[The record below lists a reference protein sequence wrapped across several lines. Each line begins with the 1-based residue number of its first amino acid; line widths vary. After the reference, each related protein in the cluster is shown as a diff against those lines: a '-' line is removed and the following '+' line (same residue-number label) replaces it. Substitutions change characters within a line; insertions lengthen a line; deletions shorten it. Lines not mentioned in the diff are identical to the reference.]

1 MYGEVGYICWDKLV
15 SYYIMKKNSII
26 SFCLSLGLIL
36 SCNKPDNFIIETDI
50 EKIAINASK
59 NGLTVEQNGRLGLL
73 INDSVKKNTI
83 GKSLPVVFV
92 SNLSHQKVNL
102 LDELEKV
109 NSDFVLISSDI
120 YCGFGGDCLRNIF
133 PLSLKKYRANYK
145 DIQAIC
151 LLKRTESDISD
162 SINFIKT
169 IQELKPLYNS
179 IYIIEEKDANRLNM
193 NANPTRLYVTKHLV
207 VKNIKVGINLTGDL
221 YDEIVQNVK

>member
-1 MYGEVGYICWDKLV
+1 VQSSPALV
-15 SYYIMKKNSII
+15 ILSAVSNYIMKKNNLIAL
-26 SFCLSLGLIL
+26 FLSLGLIL

-50 EKIAINASK
+50 EKIALNASK
-59 NGLTVEQNGRLGLL
+59 NGLTVEQNGRLSLL

-83 GKSLPVVFV
+83 GKSLPIVFV
-92 SNLSHQKVNL
+92 TNLSHQKVNL
-102 LDELEKV
+102 LDVLDKV
-109 NSDFVLISSDI
+109 NNDFILISSDI
-120 YCGFGGDCLRNIF
+120 YCGFGGDCMRNIF
-133 PLSLKKYRANYK
+133 PKSLKKYRANYE
-145 DIQAIC
+145 DIQVFC

-162 SINFIKT
+162 SISFNKT

-193 NANPTRLYVTKHLV
+193 NANPTRLYVTKHMV